1 MLSGLAV
8 AEVAPRARSS
18 GLVDWEEL
26 RSSGGLL
33 SVFRTK
39 VPGGW
44 LVYVCNGYHH
54 HGGVT
59 FYADPSHSWNGESL
73 D

>member
-1 MLSGLAV
+1 MLQGLTM
-8 AEVAPRARSS
+8 
-18 GLVDWEEL
+18 LVDAPEKTGEQALEWTEM

-33 SVFRTK
+33 SVYRAM

-44 LVYVCNGYHH
+44 LVYVCNGYGH

-59 FYADPSHSWNGESL
+59 FYPDPNHVW
-73 D
+73 

>member
-1 MLSGLAV
+1 MLQGQTS
-8 AEVAPRARSS
+8 SS
-18 GLVDWEEL
+18 GPIEWNEL
-26 RSSGGLL
+26 KSSGGLL
-33 SVFRTK
+33 SVYRAK

-59 FYADPSHSWNGESL
+59 FYPDPSHSWTGESL
-73 D
+73 S